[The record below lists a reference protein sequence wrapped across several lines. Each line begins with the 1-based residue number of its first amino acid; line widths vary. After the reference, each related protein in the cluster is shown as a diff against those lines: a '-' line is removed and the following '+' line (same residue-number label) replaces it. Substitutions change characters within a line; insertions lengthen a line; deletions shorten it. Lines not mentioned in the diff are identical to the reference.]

1 MINGNL
7 SKNLFFIK
15 NNEIKKKRNKI
26 AKMNKKINNN
36 IYYKKNIR
44 IVIISNN
51 LLKKIKKLIKIYKYI
66 NLKMI
71 NK

>member
-1 MINGNL
+1 
-7 SKNLFFIK
+7 
-15 NNEIKKKRNKI
+15 
-26 AKMNKKINNN
+26 MNKKINNN

-44 IVIISNN
+44 IVISIVIISNN

>member
-1 MINGNL
+1 
-7 SKNLFFIK
+7 
-15 NNEIKKKRNKI
+15 
-26 AKMNKKINNN
+26 MNKKINNN